1 MKQAI
6 QQWLMMLNPRE
17 KIMVFGGLGIALL
30 LLLWGAVW
38 EPLKTQRTQLNT
50 QILERENE
58 LRWMQTAKEK
68 ILFTQ
73 KNPIAKPKVAV
84 KNPTRVIETALQKH
98 KLKSGLKKMRGGKEV
113 KLSLKEVHA
122 DNLMNFLGELE
133 TIHYLRIIQMDITP
147 INKKGLVSVN
157 LKIGK

>member
-17 KIMVFGGLGIALL
+17 KVMVFGGLGIALL
-30 LLLWGAVW
+30 LVLWGAVW
-38 EPLKTQRTQLNT
+38 EPLKTQHVQLET
-50 QILERENE
+50 QILEMENE

-68 ILFTQ
+68 IIFAQ
-73 KNPIAKPKVAV
+73 KNPTKTRPVAA

-113 KLSLKEVHA
+113 QLSLQEVHS
-122 DNLMNFLGELE
+122 DNVMNFLGELE
-133 TIHYLRIIQMDITP
+133 TVHFLRIIQMDIIP